1 MCVPLYQQNQAA
13 MILNS
18 AEFENKVSYLKEYAE
33 SLSKR
38 GARISTS
45 RTQDAET
52 YAITLFSGAHITMT
66 INSSIVVLCSWN
78 DEIGKGNKQV
88 FIKS

>member
-1 MCVPLYQQNQAA
+1 MCTFVQQNQAT

-18 AEFENKVSYLKEYAE
+18 AEFEKKVSYLKEYAE
-33 SLSKR
+33 SLGKR
-38 GARISTS
+38 GARMSTS
-45 RTQDAET
+45 STQDVET

-66 INSSIVVLCSWN
+66 INSSIIVVNSWN

-88 FIKS
+88 YIKS